1 MGDHLIQGNGCSY
14 RDEECDKHSYSVL
27 YATFNTIQWGD
38 SSAWNKQKLH
48 LPIYLDH
55 ISNCQKWF
63 SIYFPPPGKL
73 GYFNVI
79 KYSLCENLF
88 LVGYLIKESY
98 KITVSVYVSV
108 CLPPYAVTDSW
119 HWLGNFTGSDCCIQY
134 SVKAN
139 PALPLLPIRKWEK
152 INPGDLSFLL

>member
-1 MGDHLIQGNGCSY
+1 MNVQVESVVVYYIKEYNTLNRNYGYNCTSGGESGKHLS
-14 RDEECDKHSYSVL
+14 DE
-27 YATFNTIQWGD
+27 T
-38 SSAWNKQKLH
+38 KQKLH

-63 SIYFPPPGKL
+63 SIYFPQPGKL

-79 KYSLCENLF
+79 KYSLRENLF
-88 LVGYLIKESY
+88 LVWYLIKESY

-119 HWLGNFTGSDCCIQY
+119 HCLGNFTGSNCCIQY
-134 SVKAN
+134 SVKAK
-139 PALPLLPIRKWEK
+139 PTLPLLPICK
-152 INPGDLSFLL
+152 